1 MHLRDCGLRLEASGQ
16 SSGNTVF
23 AEEVDRET
31 SMNLKDVSEICAA
44 IITSLGGGGFLVY
57 SLSGFLGKVWADR
70 ALTTQKQEYAQL
82 NIHLQNQLG
91 DASRRLQIEL
101 DALGL
106 AHKLRT
112 EWEFQRLSE
121 LWKRIANLQNNF
133 NAIYPTGLSLRYEN
147 SEEQKRWEDSIR
159 QNFEKWRNDCKQYF
173 YEEMLFIPKV
183 IANEVQRALKAA
195 DLEQY
200 NFSLLGRYIGQPRHG
215 SEEYFK
221 GLNAYRDQFNEA
233 VTNLESLIREHIS
246 GQHAKS
252 ESPAN

>member
-133 NAIYPTGLSLRYEN
+133 NSINRTGLALRYEN
-147 SEEQKRWEDSIR
+147 AEEQKQFEEKIR
-159 QNFEKWRNDCKQYF
+159 QGFEKWLNDCKQYF
-173 YEEMLFIPKV
+173 YEEMLFIPKD
-183 IANEVQRALKAA
+183 IATEVQRTLNSA
-195 DLEQY
+195 DFESY
-200 NFSLLGRYIGQPRHG
+200 NFALLGKFIGQPRNG
-215 SEEYFK
+215 SDEYFK
-221 GLNAYRDQFNEA
+221 GLNACRNQFNESVA
-233 VTNLESLIREHIS
+233 NLESLIREHIS